1 MWWNYLLIT
10 NFNDCVVKFCGCI
23 SNYIT
28 HFVMK
33 IIRARTQVNACS
45 KCISPCATIVIS
57 HNALSNDHHQNAT
70 KVSETGVDVW
80 RSYIWSSFR
89 VYYIVWE
96 IKYCLY
102 CRDGLHT
109 VNRMLLFISR
119 VENYF
124 DLVSHFHGIGII
136 PVLFSCTSVTMHWW
150 SFYIC
155 DTWIPINQQRVFLC
169 MRHVA
174 IDFFQCELK
183 QNAIWTTELFLLYL
197 LNWEF
202 KGIVKHWTS
211 FHLIESWIMQFI
223 THTHAHKHT
232 YIISRCS

>member
-1 MWWNYLLIT
+1 MSSKVCDEIT
-10 NFNDCVVKFCGCI
+10 YPLQNFNDCVVQFWGWI
-23 SNYIT
+23 SNSIT
-28 HFVMK
+28 P
-33 IIRARTQVNACS
+33 NG
-45 KCISPCATIVIS
+45 
-57 HNALSNDHHQNAT
+57 HHQNAN

-80 RSYIWSSFR
+80 RSYFWSSFR
-89 VYYIVWE
+89 GYYIVWE

-124 DLVSHFHGIGII
+124 AFG
-136 PVLFSCTSVTMHWW
+136 CTSVTMHWW

-183 QNAIWTTELFLLYL
+183 QNAIWTTELVLLYL

-211 FHLIESWIMQFI
+211 FHLIASWIMQFI